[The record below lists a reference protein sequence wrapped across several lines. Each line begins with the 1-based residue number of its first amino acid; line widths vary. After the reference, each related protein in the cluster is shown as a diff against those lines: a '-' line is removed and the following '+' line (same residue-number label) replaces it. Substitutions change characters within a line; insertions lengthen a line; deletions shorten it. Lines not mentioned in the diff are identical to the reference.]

1 MGLQVFSMIKK
12 NINALIESPVL
23 VSLAIINLLQRKQ
36 PQITLSGIVG
46 IVIRLIAR
54 KTMMIIVFTT
64 TIIKVKLNE

>member
-46 IVIRLIAR
+46 IVIRLITI

-64 TIIKVKLNE
+64 TII

>member
-46 IVIRLIAR
+46 IVIRLITI

>member
-46 IVIRLIAR
+46 IVIRLIAI